1 MKGFIS
7 TKTYG
12 FLNYVVALLMIS
24 TLWTFG
30 GTLHVGG
37 AALFLPLIIGWLQLI
52 MAIFAK
58 NEMGFIKQFPM
69 VMHNVGDV
77 IMGSFLFCSPWVYAF
92 SDRMVLPQLIFGAY
106 LLIVGCFTKGSPFI
120 NPQVEEDHGV
130 SYNA

>member
-24 TLWTFG
+24 SLWTFG
-30 GTLHVGG
+30 TLKVGG
-37 AALFLPLIIGWLQLI
+37 AALFLPLLMGWLQLI
-52 MAIFAK
+52 QAIFAK

-77 IMGSFLFCSPWVYAF
+77 IMGSFLFCSPWVYGF
-92 SDRMVLPQLIFGAY
+92 HDKMVAPQLIFGAY
-106 LLIVGCFTKGSPFI
+106 LVIVGCFTKGSPFV
-120 NPQVEEDHGV
+120 NPQHEEDFGISH
-130 SYNA
+130 NA

>member
-24 TLWTFG
+24 SLWTFD
-30 GTLHVGG
+30 TLHVGG

-69 VMHNVGDV
+69 VMHNAGDV
-77 IMGSFLFCSPWVYAF
+77 LMGSFLFCSPWVYAF
-92 SDRMVLPQLIFGAY
+92 SDKLVAPQLIFGAY

-120 NPQVEEDHGV
+120 NAQKEEDHGV